1 MRAPRSRFAYISL
14 LSLCVVTFVGC
25 AEGPLWRLGYV
36 SPWARKKWEEEENV
50 VQSLFSR
57 RDQLRDIAKRA
68 DTMPASEQE
77 QVSRQLTT
85 LFREDSVKLLRIEV
99 VNTLAVLKT
108 QTASDTLRMAVRDE
122 DRDVRI
128 AACKAW
134 GERKSDEGV
143 EALRSVLERDED
155 IDVRITAT
163 KSLASFQGP
172 NAVEALGLA
181 LDDRDPA
188 LQHNAMASLEEVSG
202 QDYGRSVV
210 AWREFVRGGQP
221 TRPEGPSIVERI
233 RELF

>member
-1 MRAPRSRFAYISL
+1 MRATRSGFAFISL
-14 LSLCVVTFVGC
+14 LSLTVFVGC
-25 AEGPLWRLGYV
+25 AEGPLWRFGAV
-36 SPWARKKWEEEENV
+36 SPWARKKWAEEEKV

-57 RDQLRDIAKRA
+57 RDQLREIADRA
-68 DTMPASEQE
+68 ETMPASEQE
-77 QVSRQLTT
+77 QVSRQLAT
-85 LFREDSVKLLRIEV
+85 LFREDSVRLLRIEV
-99 VNTLAVLKT
+99 VKTLTVLPT
-108 QTASDTLRMAVRDE
+108 QTASDTLRLAVRDE

-134 GERKSDEGV
+134 GERKGDEGV
-143 EALRSVLERDED
+143 EALRYVLERDED
-155 IDVRITAT
+155 IDVRIAAT

-172 NAVEALGLA
+172 NATEALSLA

-188 LQHNAMASLEEVSG
+188 LQHNAMASLEEVTG

-221 TRPEGPSIVERI
+221 VPPEGPSLVERV